1 MSLANTTGLR
11 VTSRLESCLG
21 LSVSTF
27 FDMISVVVITE
38 VDIDFVSVLLRDRT
52 VVGFIVVECIVDND
66 KIVCESAAL
75 LVGFTVF
82 SEWIVDVVCDSAALV
97 FTVACDVVFT
107 LITECAVVVSPVVS
121 DRKDVVLTKFID

>member
-21 LSVSTF
+21 LSVLTF
-27 FDMISVVVITE
+27 FDMLSVVVITE
-38 VDIDFVSVLLRDRT
+38 VDIDFVSVLLCDWT
-52 VVGFIVVECIVDND
+52 VVGFTVVGCIVDVD

-75 LVGFTVF
+75 LVGFKVV

-107 LITECAVVVSPVVS
+107 LITEYAVVVSPVVC

>member
-1 MSLANTTGLR
+1 
-11 VTSRLESCLG
+11 
-21 LSVSTF
+21 
-27 FDMISVVVITE
+27 MIAVVVITE
-38 VDIDFVSVLLRDRT
+38 VDIDFVSVLLRDWS
-52 VVGFIVVECIVDND
+52 VVGFTVVVECIVDVE

-75 LVGFTVF
+75 LVGFTVV

-107 LITECAVVVSPVVS
+107 LITECAVVVSPVVC